1 MIGRVYQQPSIAAQ
15 HGGAGAV
22 RFAKSKNQHWK
33 RATIVYFSAS
43 RDFIC
48 SLRTVQGIAL
58 PALPC
63 IIKGQVNPYPTVR
76 PIAKCQVFLIIFN
89 KPARL
94 RHDVQPLSGLAREG
108 SCSVLV
114 AHTSVLR
121 RRCHTSA
128 LSSAAILMNIS
139 LFRRA
144 SLLR

>member
-1 MIGRVYQQPSIAAQ
+1 MSPSRSPCPVIIVKSRRSYAPLKSIRIIARLFLQLLTAHRLFWIQ
-15 HGGAGAV
+15 LVDA
-22 RFAKSKNQHWK
+22 RYDWYS
-33 RATIVYFSAS
+33 T
-43 RDFIC
+43 
-48 SLRTVQGIAL
+48 T
-58 PALPC
+58 ALPC
-63 IIKGQVNPYPTVR
+63 IVKGRVNPYPTVR
-76 PIAKCQVFLIIFN
+76 PIAKCQVFLIMFN